1 MPALIRFDQIAGVP
15 VHYARDPV
23 APYGG
28 RGKPRYFKCQ
38 DGFLTTL
45 NSFFSELWEICPLG
59 HAQVITSAGA
69 YVEKAGQ
76 HGRGRAFDIDGLF
89 WPDYDFVTFN
99 FHSDPAFYL
108 AVEAL
113 LHGHFGTV
121 LAFHYNKDH
130 RDHFHV
136 DDGRPVGL
144 RKNSRSHALFVQ
156 TAARYVFAIDVEIDG
171 RWGPDTSAAFKG
183 ICESL
188 NIVDDIS
195 APSDWRRFLHGCAE
209 RAFDELARG
218 GQEVAADP
226 LVALR
231 DVYDVIGRELGESTS
246 RKAVEAALTA
256 FVSMDEIS
264 DLLDQCRSG

>member
-1 MPALIRFDQIAGVP
+1 MPALIRFDQIAGIP

-23 APYGG
+23 APYGS

-38 DGFLTTL
+38 DGFLATL
-45 NSFFSELWEICPLG
+45 NSFFSELWTICPLG
-59 HAQVITSAGA
+59 RAQVITSAGA

-76 HGRGRAFDIDGLF
+76 HGLGRAFDIDGLF

-108 AVEAL
+108 AVEAI

-121 LAFHYNKDH
+121 LAYHYNTAH

-136 DDGRPVGL
+136 DGGRPVGL
-144 RKNSRSHALFVQ
+144 RKNSRSHTLFVQ
-156 TAARYVFAIDVEIDG
+156 AASRYIFSHDVQIDG
-171 RWGPDTSAAFKG
+171 HWGPDTNAAFNG
-183 ICESL
+183 ICQSL

-209 RAFDELARG
+209 RAFDGLTLG
-218 GQEVAADP
+218 GQDVAADP

-231 DVYDVIGRELGESTS
+231 DIYEIIDRELGQSSS

-256 FVSMDEIS
+256 FVGMDEIS
-264 DLLDQCRSG
+264 DLLDQYRSG